1 MPSKRSLPY
10 HTETPFLPQPLAGD
24 VLASLVVSVV
34 TIEEGE
40 ALRERLALFRHQVSS
55 AIDTIELSIS
65 QNHADYLAGR
75 RSWSYDTRIEIET
88 RLRILKRQR
97 QHLQEAFGQ
106 CNRRLKHL
114 LHMQQEVP
122 SPLKT
127 PASARAV
134 AFVQAAT
141 RLLDAS
147 TIAMLWEIVE
157 QRGPRTDP

>member
-1 MPSKRSLPY
+1 M
-10 HTETPFLPQPLAGD
+10 T
-24 VLASLVVSVV
+24 SLVGPVA
-34 TIEEGE
+34 TIAEGE
-40 ALRERLALFRHQVSS
+40 ALRERLALFRQQTSS

-88 RLRILKRQR
+88 RVRILKRQR

-114 LHMQQEVP
+114 LHMQQEGP
-122 SPLKT
+122 GTQKT

-157 QRGPRTDP
+157 QRGPGTDT